1 MKRKRIIASILTLI
15 FMSSLPSIR
24 ISALPITE
32 NNNIIREV
40 DSNTDLSTEDNSEDL
55 IRSVKDENINFENSE
70 EANENI
76 QED

>member
-1 MKRKRIIASILTLI
+1 
-15 FMSSLPSIR
+15 MSSLPSIR

-76 QED
+76 QEE